1 MGGQFPRTLNWSQI
15 YSLLQNVTIKIRTG
29 NRKRVPS
36 TWNRKMK
43 LSGNLTRGHD
53 SSTFITHSLFCSHSS
68 FSRFQCSVPVT
79 RLSVKS
85 LSDGHLWNG
94 SWPGSWPGF
103 YLGFMVWRS
112 PEWPKASSFLGG
124 SRVSSPGNFW
134 KWVCP
139 EMQSGAF
146 WDTILRN
153 VTVCAPTSS
162 RLDNFSDI
170 ATYML

>member
-1 MGGQFPRTLNWSQI
+1 MGWQFPRTLNWSQI

-85 LSDGHLWNG
+85 HSDGHLWD
-94 SWPGSWPGF
+94 GSWPGF
-103 YLGFMVWRS
+103 YLGFMIWRS

-124 SRVSSPGNFW
+124 FTSKLPRKFL
-134 KWVCP
+134 
-139 EMQSGAF
+139 EMSMP
-146 WDTILRN
+146 WDAIWCILRHN
-153 VTVCAPTSS
+153 FEKCYSVCTDLVASG
-162 RLDNFSDI
+162 
-170 ATYML
+170 